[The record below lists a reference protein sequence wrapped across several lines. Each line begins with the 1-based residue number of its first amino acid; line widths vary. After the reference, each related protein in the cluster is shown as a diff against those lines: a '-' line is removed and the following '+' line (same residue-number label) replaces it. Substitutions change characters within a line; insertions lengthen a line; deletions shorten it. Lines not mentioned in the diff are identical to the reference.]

1 MFLMYFIPV
10 HFHINEVCFFVFSFI
25 FDSFYSRVTYR
36 SFLTCSFNDMHDFRI
51 FILSEVSDDN

>member
-1 MFLMYFIPV
+1 MYFIPV
-10 HFHINEVCFFVFSFI
+10 HFDINEVCFFVFSFI